1 MNKIFGIICL
11 TYLHIIDCL
20 KIGRTTFG
28 NFHDSIYV
36 RKKYYW
42 ADNLSILPISV
53 NDAQF
58 ISFGWRSVYL
68 AGNISDEVNTFN
80 NFDSSLKPDSNKI
93 FKRVEEEDNN
103 IVNAL
108 ISTKI
113 DNIHSTIYVKKI
125 LKNPSI
131 LGLKKNDIVE
141 DMSQLTITED
151 YKNFRILYD

>member
-1 MNKIFGIICL
+1 MNKIFFIICL

-36 RKKYYW
+36 REKYYW

-53 NDAQF
+53 YDAQF

-68 AGNISDEVNTFN
+68 AGNMSDEVNTFN
-80 NFDSSLKPDSNKI
+80 NFDSSLKPESNKI

-108 ISTKI
+108 ISTTI
-113 DNIHSTIYVKKI
+113 DNTHNTIYVKKI

-131 LGLKKNDIVE
+131 LGLKKNDIIE
-141 DMSQLTITED
+141 DLSQLTITED